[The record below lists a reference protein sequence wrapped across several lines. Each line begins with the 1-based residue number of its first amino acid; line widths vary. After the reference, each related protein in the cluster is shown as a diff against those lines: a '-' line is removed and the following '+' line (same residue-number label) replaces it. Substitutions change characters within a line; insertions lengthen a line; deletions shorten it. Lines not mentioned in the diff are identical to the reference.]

1 MRTLGLIAVA
11 AGITVTLLVV
21 GSRTEGHKQ
30 DPAAPAQVATNPSQV
45 VRLSVPD
52 MFCAGCEVGVKIA
65 ATRVDGVT
73 NVKTDSDQRTAD
85 VTFDPSKTTAQ
96 AIASA
101 ITKGTGFKTEVP
113 KSDKNKT

>member
-11 AGITVTLLVV
+11 VGITVTLLVV
-21 GSRTEGHKQ
+21 GSRTQGHKQ

-65 ATRVDGVT
+65 ATRVDGVA
-73 NVKTDSDQRTAD
+73 NVKTDSDHHTVD
-85 VTFDPSKTTAQ
+85 VTFDPSKTTAR
-96 AIASA
+96 AIAGA
-101 ITKGTGFKTEVP
+101 ITKDTGFETELP